1 MYSSE
6 AFVPSPETGLGLTRD
21 ETAALQRIAGDL
33 GISSLTDLVT
43 LLLRDIAAA
52 ELNPEGWEHEA
63 VTEWLQFR
71 LTSS

>member
-1 MYSSE
+1 MFSSVVSDPPPDS
-6 AFVPSPETGLGLTRD
+6 AFGLTGD

-33 GISSLTDLVT
+33 GVPNLTDLVT

-52 ELNPEGWEHEA
+52 ELNPDGWENEA

-71 LTSS
+71 VSSS

>member
-6 AFVPSPETGLGLTRD
+6 ASDPCPDHGFGLSRD

-33 GISSLTDLVT
+33 GVPSLTELVT

-52 ELNPEGWEHEA
+52 ELNPDGWEHEA

-71 LTSS
+71 VTST